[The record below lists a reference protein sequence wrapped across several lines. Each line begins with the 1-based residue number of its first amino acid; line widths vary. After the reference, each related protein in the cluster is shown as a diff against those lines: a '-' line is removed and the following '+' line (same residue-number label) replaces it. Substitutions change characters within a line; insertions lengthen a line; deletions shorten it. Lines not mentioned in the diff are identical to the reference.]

1 MSDPIITSWNLAAE
15 RLFGYS
21 SEKIIGT
28 SVAVMSRKDRPE
40 EISGILAK
48 VRAGEHIHHLETNGD
63 RTHRSPASV
72 SIATMAGQNVHQDY
86 VHNKQVRAFRCGVA
100 E

>member
-40 EISGILAK
+40 EISGILGAVMPAPRWAIGGGK
-48 VRAGEHIHHLETNGD
+48 THSSPHVRML
-63 RTHRSPASV
+63 
-72 SIATMAGQNVHQDY
+72 GQPGRR
-86 VHNKQVRAFRCGVA
+86 VRNF
-100 E
+100 